1 MHLIFQS
8 QNSILIIWLISIA
21 SIIGIL
27 SCTKQNSLDN
37 NSISESAKTVYS
49 LESQVK
55 ESIEYLNSEN
65 WIALYGYQNPKLRE
79 QRFPFGLE
87 IAQPCSKETFIYN
100 MVSITERIK
109 SQNNLSDQIKLE
121 FQLDTISI
129 DSVTNIGKATIN
141 TYFNS
146 DKNLIRRFEQRWI
159 YRENQWWHQE
169 ENMQETCETLG
180 KDLN

>member
-1 MHLIFQS
+1 MGIIFQR
-8 QNSILIIWLISIA
+8 QNSILIIWLIFFA

-27 SCTKQNSLDN
+27 NCTKQDGLDK
-37 NSISESAKTVYS
+37 NSIVESAKTVHS
-49 LESQVK
+49 FESRVK

-65 WIALYGYQNPKLRE
+65 WISLHDYQNPKLRE

-109 SQNNLSDQIKLE
+109 SQNNLSDQIKLK

-129 DSVTNIGKATIN
+129 DSATNTGKATIN
-141 TYFNS
+141 TYFN
-146 DKNLIRRFEQRWI
+146 NETILILRFEQRWI
-159 YRENQWWHQE
+159 YLENQWWHQE
-169 ENMQETCETLG
+169 ENMQETCEKLG